1 LIFRNNYYHK
11 NQEKYIILKIT
22 VKYFLEYTIISGCR
36 EEELIFEN
44 NEVVSV
50 KEIFKNLNIK
60 YKIKYEDVANKGII
74 LVNNR
79 SINQLDRE
87 NTVLRDGDK
96 LLLMPMISGG

>member
-1 LIFRNNYYHK
+1 M
-11 NQEKYIILKIT
+11 KIT
-22 VKYFLEYTIISGCR
+22 VKYFLEYAIISGCR

-44 NEVVSV
+44 NEVISV
-50 KEIFKNLNIK
+50 KGIFKNLNNK

-79 SINQLDRE
+79 SITQLDME

-96 LLLMPMISGG
+96 LILMPMIAGG

>member
-1 LIFRNNYYHK
+1 
-11 NQEKYIILKIT
+11 LKIR
-22 VKYFLEYTIISGCR
+22 VKYFLEYARLSGCR
-36 EEELIFEN
+36 DEEFFLEN
-44 NEVVSV
+44 DEVVSV
-50 KEIFKNLNIK
+50 KEVFKNLNSK